1 MEIGGIIKLRQSQIL
16 PSFQDS
22 FVIGQQNKNK
32 KKWIEETP
40 RKKQVLPYQV
50 SNMEKSGCSDS

>member
-22 FVIGQQNKNK
+22 FVIGQQNKKKNELKKPLEKNK
-32 KKWIEETP
+32 SYRI
-40 RKKQVLPYQV
+40 R
-50 SNMEKSGCSDS
+50 

>member
-22 FVIGQQNKNK
+22 FVIGQQNKK
-32 KKWIEETP
+32 KKNEL
-40 RKKQVLPYQV
+40 KKPL
-50 SNMEKSGCSDS
+50 EKNKSYRIR

>member
-32 KKWIEETP
+32 KKNEL
-40 RKKQVLPYQV
+40 KKPL
-50 SNMEKSGCSDS
+50 EKNKSYRIR

>member
-22 FVIGQQNKNK
+22 FVIGQQNKKK

>member
-22 FVIGQQNKNK
+22 FFIGKQKKKK